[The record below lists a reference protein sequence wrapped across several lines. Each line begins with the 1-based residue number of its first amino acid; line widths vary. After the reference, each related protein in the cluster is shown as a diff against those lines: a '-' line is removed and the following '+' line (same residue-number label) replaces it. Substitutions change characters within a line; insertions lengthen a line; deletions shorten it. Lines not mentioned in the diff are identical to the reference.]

1 LTYVVAFAQTLAT
14 KAADFATATEGHH
27 ASPSGWLDYAIAG
40 VGAVIV
46 AYVIY
51 FAIDHV
57 LRPRE
62 ASPDHI
68 KRRILEERG

>member
-1 LTYVVAFAQTLAT
+1 MTNLLALTQTLSA

-27 ASPSGWLDYAIAG
+27 VPPSGWLDYAITG
-40 VGAVIV
+40 VGVVIV

-68 KRRILEERG
+68 KRRILEERV